1 MQQEGMDPGA
11 LTFVGILNACANVMA
26 LEKGRCIH
34 ERIAQSGFESN
45 VFVGNSLVD
54 LYAKFGSIEDAWRVF
69 SRMPMCNV
77 VAWTTIFGSCEMWS
91 RATGTSILSTN
102 VFGRGGAKSCLF
114 CGS

>member
-1 MQQEGMDPGA
+1 MDPGA

-77 VAWTTIFGSCEMWS
+77 VAWTAIIWIM
-91 RATGTSILSTN
+91 
-102 VFGRGGAKSCLF
+102 
-114 CGS
+114 